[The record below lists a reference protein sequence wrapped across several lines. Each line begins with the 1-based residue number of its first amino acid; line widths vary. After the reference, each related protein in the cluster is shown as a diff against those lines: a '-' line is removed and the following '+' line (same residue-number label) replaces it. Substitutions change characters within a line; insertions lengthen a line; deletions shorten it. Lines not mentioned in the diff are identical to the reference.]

1 MPSSDALLNL
11 LEDLQAMDSAD
22 VQSATLDELEEVCRN
37 PVFRLLCDVC
47 DALKRKEP
55 KKC

>member
-1 MPSSDALLNL
+1 MPSSEGLLNL
-11 LEDLQAMDSAD
+11 LEDLQMMDSAD

-47 DALKRKEP
+47 DALKKRE

>member
-1 MPSSDALLNL
+1 MPSSEGLLNL
-11 LEDLQAMDSAD
+11 LEDLQMMDSAD

-47 DALKRKEP
+47 DALKKREE